1 MPQLARAHSS
11 ILHRHI
17 VAPTARYILGQYFTL
32 QVRNGP
38 QWAYVRDMGPEAPH
52 SPSLATDKLRRLHCG
67 RTELDDAQENLGSKV
82 TRFSCVYT
90 DVHENGYYGNAHEP
104 HLNRD
109 GSCGRRQLHRSRPT
123 QAKHLWR
130 IRCLLF
136 QSLTIRT
143 YCRATSGDYD
153 EQAYLSVAASSFAC

>member
-1 MPQLARAHSS
+1 MPQPAQAHSS

-38 QWAYVRDMGPEAPH
+38 QWVYVRDMGPEAPQ
-52 SPSLATDKLRRLHCG
+52 PSLATGKLRRLHCG